1 MSRIHLD
8 LPEKFKF
15 ETELAVR
22 VSDLNYGG
30 HVGNDRILLLMQEA
44 RVIFYRGLGFQSEVS
59 LEGSSIGQIVTDAIV
74 VYKSEGFLGDTF
86 LVKIAV
92 DEFTKYGF
100 DMFYLLQNKD
110 TGKEVARGKTGIIC
124 FDYATRKVASVP
136 QKLIAALR

>member
-1 MSRIHLD
+1 MPRVHLA

-15 ETELAVR
+15 ETELVVR

-44 RVIFYRGLGFQSEVS
+44 RVIFYRSLGYQNEVN
-59 LEGSSIGQIVTDAIV
+59 LEEGVGQIVTDAIV

-86 LVKIAV
+86 LVKIAI

-110 TGKEVARGKTGIIC
+110 TGKEIARGKTGIIC
-124 FDYATRKVASVP
+124 FDYTARKVTSVP
-136 QKLIAALR
+136 QRLVTALR